1 MSWSEAE
8 REKERGTNML
18 TRWSPLNNTWR
29 EFHRLHDEMN
39 RLFGRYAADRDNG
52 PAFAVSYP
60 ALNVWEDANHIYVE
74 AELPGM
80 EMNDLEIVISGDNQ
94 LSLKGERKP
103 PELDN
108 ATWHRQERGFGA
120 FSRVITLPI
129 AVNADRVSA
138 EFQHGV
144 LTITLPKN
152 EAAKPRRIPIKGE

>member
-1 MSWSEAE
+1 
-8 REKERGTNML
+8 
-18 TRWSPLNNTWR
+18 
-29 EFHRLHDEMN
+29 
-39 RLFGRYAADRDNG
+39 
-52 PAFAVSYP
+52 
-60 ALNVWEDANHIYVE
+60 
-74 AELPGM
+74 M

-103 PELDN
+103 PKLDN